1 MADLTGIL
9 RGYDLSHHNDVDAGR
24 LQGDFVIARTA
35 QARGGQ
41 YGDTLDRLYKRH
53 RDSARR
59 AGKLFSS
66 YFYVGDGR
74 SAEGN
79 VALHE
84 SVEPDRGIPV
94 MLDWEKGSGNGAFLE
109 TVYGAFGNAGY
120 FVWGLYAPRW
130 YWQSV
135 GSPDLSWGP
144 PLIQS
149 RYADMQPGSYEN
161 EYRSVS
167 ESWWGGYGNNSVK
180 MLQFSSTVRDPAYP
194 SLNLDGDAFKGSR
207 AALADW
213 WNPHRPNPT
222 PDPVDLRGVEIME
235 TVTLPA
241 SPGSSTARIKL
252 PGGPSA
258 RIIVRPRGIVST
270 NDPAT
275 NNRTPDPV
283 WMGHIYAWGDNN
295 TGVGHDPVYA
305 PGYNNRWDSVREWA
319 LPGALWADVNYSC
332 KNPVDID
339 IVG

>member
-1 MADLTGIL
+1 MADLTGVT

-35 QARGGQ
+35 QARGGS

-53 RDSARR
+53 RDTARR

-84 SVEPDRGIPV
+84 SVEPDRSIPV

-109 TVYGAFGNAGY
+109 TVYGAFRNAGY

-149 RYADMQPGSYEN
+149 RYVDNAPGTYEAEYASTPESY
-161 EYRSVS
+161 
-167 ESWWGGYGNNSVK
+167 WAGYGNNSVK
-180 MLQFSSTVRDPAYP
+180 MLQFSSAVRDPAYP
-194 SLNLDGDAFKGSR
+194 SKNLDGDAFKGTR
-207 AALADW
+207 AQLAAW
-213 WNPHRPNPT
+213 WNPTLPNPGV
-222 PDPVDLRGVEIME
+222 DPADQREAESME
-235 TVTLPA
+235 RFTVTPPNL
-241 SPGSSTARIKL
+241 GENTTRIYL
-252 PGGPSA
+252 PGTPQA
-258 RIIVRPRGIVST
+258 AVIVRPRLGAKDALKPMWVGDIF
-270 NDPAT
+270 
-275 NNRTPDPV
+275 
-283 WMGHIYAWGDNN
+283 AWGQD
-295 TGVGHDPVYA
+295 GAGIGHNPKQT
-305 PGYNNRWDSVREWA
+305 PGYNPKLTNHRKYD
-319 LPGALWADVNYSC
+319 LPGALWADLNYSAAD
-332 KNPVDID
+332 PFELE

>member
-1 MADLTGIL
+1 MADLTGVT

-35 QARGGQ
+35 QAKGGP
-41 YGDTLDRLYKRH
+41 YGDTLDALYKRH
-53 RDSARR
+53 RDTARR

-84 SVEPDRGIPV
+84 SVEPDRSVPV

-109 TVYGAFGNAGY
+109 TVYGAFRNAGY

-149 RYADMQPGSYEN
+149 RYVDNAPGTYEAEYASTPESY
-161 EYRSVS
+161 
-167 ESWWGGYGNNSVK
+167 WAGYGNNSVK
-180 MLQFSSTVRDPAYP
+180 MLQFSSVVRDPAYP
-194 SLNLDGDAFKGSR
+194 SKNLDGDAFRGTR
-207 AALADW
+207 AQLAAW
-213 WNPHRPNPT
+213 WNPTLPNPGV
-222 PDPVDLRGVEIME
+222 DPADQREAESME
-235 TVTLPA
+235 RFTVTPPNA
-241 SPGSSTARIKL
+241 DRNMIRVYL
-252 PGGPSA
+252 PGTPQA
-258 RIIVRPRGIVST
+258 AIIARPRLGQK
-270 NDPAT
+270 DALKPMWAG
-275 NNRTPDPV
+275 P
-283 WMGHIYAWGDNN
+283 IYAWGQD
-295 TGVGHDPVYA
+295 GAGIGHNPSET
-305 PGYNNRWDSVREWA
+305 PGYNPKLTNHRA
-319 LPGALWADVNYSC
+319 FPLPGALWADFWYSAAE
-332 KNPVDID
+332 PFELE